1 MFNKRGNKILSV
13 IFFVSILAL
22 FFLSTFYFY
31 QNIVIANS
39 EVYIYIHN
47 KPYKGNY
54 FLEGNRIYVKLE
66 DFIKL
71 TNLKYYK
78 VGNYYVLS
86 KSNIIPPSNF
96 QSLVYY
102 NTTPLKYVLL
112 RDNVIYV
119 DLFELAY
126 LTNSKVD
133 YNKETGIIDY
143 YDPKKVEQVYQENYT
158 KEVIYNKDNIYN
170 VKDEIYNKKKNIQ
183 VGEKSE
189 EIPEDAIKLV
199 DENQQY
205 DDRNNRGELRYQAAI
220 VNNYK
225 EIIKDIVVK
234 VRVVSPDGQ
243 NLYEETF
250 KYPSLKPGE
259 KKSFNIYW
267 INNTMV
273 VAPQVK
279 VEIDFKGKK
288 KEKN

>member
-1 MFNKRGNKILSV
+1 MKYRKNKLLLV
-13 IFFVSILAL
+13 LFFVSIL
-22 FFLSTFYFY
+22 FLLVLIIFYF
-31 QNIVIANS
+31 NKPIVVADNQ
-39 EVYIYIHN
+39 VYIYIHN
-47 KPYKGNY
+47 KPYTGNY
-54 FLEGNRIYVKLE
+54 FLQGNRIYIRLE

-71 TNLKYYK
+71 TNIKYYK
-78 VGNYYVLS
+78 TGNYYVLS
-86 KSNIIPPSNF
+86 KTNIVPPANF
-96 QSLVYY
+96 TSLVYY

-112 RDNVIYV
+112 KDNVIYV

-143 YDPKKVEQVYQENYT
+143 YDPKKVEKVYQETYT

-170 VKDEIYNKKKNIQ
+170 AKNEIYNKKSIQ
-183 VGEKSE
+183 VGQKAE

-199 DENQQY
+199 DENKLY

-220 VNNYK
+220 VNSYK
-225 EIIKDIVVK
+225 DVIKDIIVK
-234 VRVVSPDGQ
+234 VKVVSPG
-243 NLYEETF
+243 NETLHEETF
-250 KYPSLKPGE
+250 KYSSLKPGE
-259 KKSFNIYW
+259 KKTFNIYW

-273 VAPQVK
+273 PSPQVK

>member
-1 MFNKRGNKILSV
+1 MKDKVYKILN
-13 IFFVSILAL
+13 ILFFVGILAL
-22 FFLSTFYFY
+22 LLFNVFYIS
-31 QNIVIANS
+31 NINVVASN

-54 FLEGNRIYVKLE
+54 FLEGNRIYVNLE
-66 DFIKL
+66 QFIKL
-71 TNLKYYK
+71 TNIKYYK

-86 KSNIIPPSNF
+86 KSNIVPPSNF
-96 QSLVYY
+96 KSLVYY

-112 RDNVIYV
+112 KDNVIYV

-133 YNKETGIIDY
+133 YNKDTGIIDY
-143 YDPKKVEQVYQENYT
+143 YDPKKIEQVYKETYA

-170 VKDEIYNKKKNIQ
+170 VKNELYNKKGIQ
-183 VGEKSE
+183 VGQKAE

-199 DENQQY
+199 DENKLY

-220 VNNYK
+220 INNYK
-225 EIIKDIVVK
+225 EVIKDIVVK
-234 VRVVSPDGQ
+234 VKVVSPGNDV
-243 NLYEETF
+243 LYEQTF

-259 KKSFNIYW
+259 KQKFDIYW

-273 VAPQVK
+273 VSPQVK